1 MKKLKQIINNMS
13 VSQKIELLL
22 AVVLTIALA
31 IIVPTI
37 AWFNYQREIIK
48 LQKVQ
53 SPNALFLSAAHR
65 EDSKCFEIDGIN
77 ADEVIVDGF
86 GIPVL
91 SGGDKQKITH
101 KDYVFCVTGEAVSEF
116 TIQLAYTTNNP
127 FTYKVYAANE
137 LTAKPTPVSGTAVDY
152 VEYKVKGVAVTG
164 MPEVTDEQYHTD
176 VESPTPLYYRIN
188 TAVSESSTT
197 VIGGQYI
204 GRYLNGTAGDG
215 TGPENA
221 NGTGDYH
228 DKTYATYTNV
238 HIDAEPVYWQATRIS
253 AFPGETNSNKQA
265 FSRHFIL
272 RIEWPDGELDNTAKE
287 TDIVY
292 ITVKATK

>member
-1 MKKLKQIINNMS
+1 MKKLKQKFNKMS
-13 VSQKIELLL
+13 VSRKIELVL
-22 AVVLTIALA
+22 AVVLTIGL
-31 IIVPTI
+31 IIAMPTI

-53 SPNALFLSAAHR
+53 SPNALYLSAAHR
-65 EDSKCFEIDGIN
+65 EDSRYFEIDGIN
-77 ADEVIVDGF
+77 ADEVIADGF
-86 GIPVL
+86 GNPVL
-91 SGGDKQKITH
+91 SGGNEQKITH

-127 FTYKVYAANE
+127 FTYKVYAADE
-137 LTAKPTPVSGTAVDY
+137 LTAKPAPVAGVAVDY
-152 VEYKVKGVAVTG
+152 VEYKVTGVGVTG
-164 MPEVTDEQYHTD
+164 MPEVDGEQYHTD
-176 VESPTPLYYRIN
+176 VVAPTPLYYRIN
-188 TAVSESSTT
+188 TSISETNTT
-197 VIGGQYI
+197 VTGGQYV
-204 GRYLNGTAGDG
+204 GTYLNGTPGSG

-221 NGTGDYH
+221 NGSGTYH
-228 DKTYATYTNV
+228 DKTYSTYNNV
-238 HIDAEPVYWQATRIS
+238 HIDAEPVYWQATRVS

-272 RIEWPDGELDNTAKE
+272 RIEWPEGQLNNTAKE